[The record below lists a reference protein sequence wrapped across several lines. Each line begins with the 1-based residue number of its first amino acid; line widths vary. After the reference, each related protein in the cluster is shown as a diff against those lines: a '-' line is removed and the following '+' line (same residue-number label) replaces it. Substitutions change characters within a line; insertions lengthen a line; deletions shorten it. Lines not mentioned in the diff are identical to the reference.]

1 MYIKRVITVI
11 LSCFV
16 ILACT
21 ACDKNFLKNGTYVG
35 VDNEEYYITIKDETV
50 TFDNPYFDEE
60 TREFYKSYAYMLRIS
75 DAQEANP
82 GIILTDDEKEELKKD
97 LPEFDPN
104 EYIGKT
110 YTLTF
115 MNEETYVKGDV
126 YDLMPWQGDEHFSV
140 LSGEYDPDTGI
151 LTLGGTEYILK
162 K

>member
-1 MYIKRVITVI
+1 MMIKKFCVIIISCLI
-11 LSCFV
+11 LITCVSC
-16 ILACT
+16 
-21 ACDKNFLKNGTYVG
+21 KSNFIKNGTYVG
-35 VDNEEYYITIKDETV
+35 VDNEEYYITVKDETV

-60 TREFYKSYAYMLRIS
+60 TREFYKTYAYMLRIS

-82 GIILTDDEKEELKKD
+82 GIILTDEEKEELKKD

-115 MNEETYVKGDV
+115 MNEESYVKGDV
-126 YDLMPWQGDEHFSV
+126 YDLMTWECDTPLSV
-140 LSGEYDPDTGI
+140 LSGEFDPETGI
-151 LTLGGTEYILK
+151 LYLGSEYILK

>member
-1 MYIKRVITVI
+1 MVKKTIIVI

-16 ILACT
+16 ILAFT
-21 ACDKNFLKNGTYVG
+21 ACDKNFIKNGTYVS
-35 VDNEEYYITIKDETV
+35 VDNEEYYITVKDGTV

-60 TREFYKSYAYMLRIS
+60 TREFYKTYTYMLRIG

-82 GIILTDDEKEELKKD
+82 GIILTNEEKEELKKD

-110 YTLTF
+110 YTLDW

-140 LSGEYDPDTGI
+140 LSGEYDPETGI
-151 LTLGGTEYILK
+151 LYLGGEYILK

>member
-1 MYIKRVITVI
+1 MNMKKTIIIV
-11 LSCFV
+11 LFCFV
-16 ILACT
+16 ILVST
-21 ACDKNFLKNGTYVG
+21 ACDKNFIKNGTYVG

-60 TREFYKSYAYMLRIS
+60 TREFYKMYVHTLRITE
-75 DAQEANP
+75 AHEANP
-82 GIILTDDEKEELKKD
+82 GIILTDEDIEKLKED

-110 YTLTF
+110 YTLTW

-126 YDLMPWQGDEHFSV
+126 YDLMPWQGDEPFSV
-140 LSGEYDPDTGI
+140 ISGEYNPETGI